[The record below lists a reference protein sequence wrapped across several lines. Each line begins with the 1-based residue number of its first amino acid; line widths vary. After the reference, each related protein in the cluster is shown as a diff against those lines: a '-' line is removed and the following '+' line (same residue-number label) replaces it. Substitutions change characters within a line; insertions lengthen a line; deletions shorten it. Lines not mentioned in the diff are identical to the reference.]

1 MDKGQSLERSHLFQE
16 IHEQPEAI
24 ARLLSHGSKEIRE
37 LGKAITTGNI
47 TQMVIAARGT
57 SDNAARYAKYLL
69 GSMNRIPVSLSTP
82 SLFSIYKKPPLFRNT
97 IALGISQSGK
107 SPDII
112 SVLEEAHHQGMLT
125 AAITNDTSSPLAG
138 VSDYVI
144 DLCAGEENSVAATKT
159 YTCELTAIAMLS
171 AELAGHREM
180 QDLLVKIPLF
190 VSKTLTMNDPIS
202 QIAQRYR
209 YMRYCVVIGRG
220 YNYATAYEMALK
232 LKELTYTIVEPYSSA
247 DFLHGPLAMLE
258 PGFPVFVI
266 APSGVMLF
274 EMAAFIDEISI
285 QGAEVLVI
293 SDNQEILQSARIPL
307 WIPVTVPEWLS
318 PITSIIPGQLLAMNL
333 ANTRDFNV
341 DQPRLIHK
349 VTETH

>member
-1 MDKGQSLERSHLFQE
+1 MEKVQSLDSTHLFCE

-24 ARLLSHGSKEIRE
+24 ARLISKSRKAIRE
-37 LGKAITTGNI
+37 LGRAINSRNI
-47 TQMVIAARGT
+47 SQMVIAARGT
-57 SDNAARYAKYLL
+57 SDNAARYAKYLF

-82 SLFSIYKKPPLFRNT
+82 SLFSIYHKPPLFRDT
-97 IALGISQSGK
+97 IVLGISQSGK

-112 SVLEEAHHQGMLT
+112 SVLEEAQLQGMLT
-125 AAITNDTSSPLAG
+125 VAVTNDTSSPLAG
-138 VSDYVI
+138 VSDHVI

-159 YTCELTAIAMLS
+159 YTCELAAIAMLS
-171 AELAGHREM
+171 AELAGLPEM
-180 QDLLVKIPLF
+180 QDPLAETPSF
-190 VSKTLTMNDPIS
+190 VSKTLDMNGLIS

-220 YNYATAYEMALK
+220 YNYATAYEIALK

-258 PGFPVFVI
+258 PGFPVFVV
-266 APSGVMLF
+266 APSGVMDL
-274 EMAAFIDEISI
+274 EMSAFIREIRY

-293 SDNQEILQSARIPL
+293 SDNQELLQAARIPL
-307 WIPVTVPEWLS
+307 LLPVTVPEWLS
-318 PITSIIPGQLLAMNL
+318 PITSIIPGQLFAMNL
-333 ANTRDFNV
+333 AYTRDFNV

-349 VTETH
+349 VTETT

>member
-1 MDKGQSLERSHLFQE
+1 MADRQSLESSYLFRE

-24 ARLLSHGSKEIRE
+24 SRVLSTGKNAVQKLAREIIRR
-37 LGKAITTGNI
+37 NI
-47 TQMVIAARGT
+47 SQMVIAARGT
-57 SDNAARYAKYLL
+57 SDNAARYAKYLF
-69 GSMNRIPVSLSTP
+69 GSMNRIPVSLATP
-82 SLFSIYKKPPLFRNT
+82 SLFSIYHKPPLFTNT
-97 IALGISQSGK
+97 IVLGISQSGK

-112 SVLEEAHHQGMLT
+112 SVLEEAHLQGMLT
-125 AAITNDTSSPLAG
+125 AVITNDTSSPLAG
-138 VSDYVI
+138 VSDHVI
-144 DLCAGEENSVAATKT
+144 DLCAGVENSVAATKT

-171 AELAGHREM
+171 AELTGLHEM
-180 QDLLVKIPLF
+180 QDPLTNTPSF
-190 VSKTLTMNDPIS
+190 VSKTLSMNDPIS

-220 YNYATAYEMALK
+220 YNYATAFEMALK

-258 PGFPVFVI
+258 PGFPVFIV
-266 APSGVMLF
+266 APSGVMIP
-274 EMAAFIDEISI
+274 EMLSFIEKISN

-293 SDNQEILQSARIPL
+293 SDNQEILHTARIPL
-307 WIPVTVPEWLS
+307 QIPVTVPEWLS

-333 ANTRDFNV
+333 AYSRDINV

-349 VTETH
+349 VTETR